1 MDSTQAEAVLPWTR
15 PQMAARLAQDI
26 PDGWYVNLGIGIPTL
41 VSDSLPQGR
50 EVVFQSENGLL
61 GMGPAPAN
69 GEGEADPWLIN
80 AGKQA
85 CTLLPGGSYFHQ
97 ADSFAMIRGRHL
109 DLCVLGAFEVAANGD
124 IANWATSETEG
135 VPAVGGAMDLAAGAR
150 RLWVLMEHT
159 TKDGRPRLVK
169 RCGYPLTAVGAV
181 GRVYTNLAVL
191 EVTRDGFAVIGM
203 APGMTLGAL
212 QDRTEARL
220 HGVAGEPDARHAG
233 SRH

>member
-1 MDSTQAEAVLPWTR
+1 MDSAQAEAVRPWTR
-15 PQMAARLAQDI
+15 PQMAARLARDI
-26 PDGWYVNLGIGIPTL
+26 PDGWHVNLGIGIPTL
-41 VSDSLPQGR
+41 VADSLPPGR

-61 GMGPAPAN
+61 GMGPAPT
-69 GEGEADPWLIN
+69 EDEADPWLIN

-159 TKDGRPRLVK
+159 TKDGRPRLVE
-169 RCGYPLTAVGAV
+169 RCGYPLTAVCAV

-191 EVTRDGFAVIGM
+191 EVTRDGFAVIDM

-212 QDRTEARL
+212 QGRTEGRL
-220 HGVAGEPDARHAG
+220 HGVAGNPATPHAELP
-233 SRH
+233 R